1 MKALI
6 LAILISLSAG
16 MTASGQDN
24 YGPGNTRPLNSINL
38 NFLGDASII
47 SLHFERLFP
56 VNPSWL
62 ISGKLGVGYNEEF
75 QLCLFGSCGPKRS
88 YVTLPH
94 HITAVYGKNRHFV
107 ETGLGGTYLFGD
119 TEQNYFVYPIIGYRF
134 MSRGPDKIIF
144 RIFVQVPF
152 SGLDTEDIVFVPV
165 GVSIGMAL

>member
-56 VNPSWL
+56 VNTSWL